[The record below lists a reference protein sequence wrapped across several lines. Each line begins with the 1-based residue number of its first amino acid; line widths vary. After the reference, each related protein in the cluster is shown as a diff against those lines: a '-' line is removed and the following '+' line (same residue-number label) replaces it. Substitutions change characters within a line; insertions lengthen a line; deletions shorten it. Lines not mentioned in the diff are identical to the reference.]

1 MAKPN
6 LKLIDALQK
15 TANKLKAGAPYQWGH
30 MGSCNCGSL
39 VQEIAHISK
48 SDIHEYAMR
57 SAGSWEEQSFAYCPT
72 SGYPMDLLITTMLEA
87 GLELEDLK
95 HLEKLSDPVI
105 LKRLPEEK
113 RYLKHNMR
121 DDVVVYLKTW
131 ACMLEEKLID
141 SVELMPFYGE
151 ATPQVIGR

>member
-1 MAKPN
+1 MAKPTIT
-6 LKLIDALQK
+6 LIDALKK

-39 VQEIAHISK
+39 AQEIAHISK

-72 SGYPMDLLITTMLEA
+72 SGYPMDLLITTMLQA

-95 HLEKLSDPVI
+95 HLEKLSDLAI
-105 LKRLPEEK
+105 LKRLPQGK
-113 RYLKHNMR
+113 RYLKHNVR

-131 ACMLEEKLID
+131 ARMLEERLVD
-141 SVELMPFYGE
+141 TVELAPFYTE
-151 ATPQVIGR
+151 PAPQTVGK